1 MYVFVVLA
9 THVSEN
15 TVMTEVRG
23 VFTHVIEA
31 MPYATALRGEGHLV
45 RVQKHKVYSA
55 GPVLKFGQT
64 QPAFPEVPE
73 RGVQTVPQSDAP
85 VPFQGAR

>member
-23 VFTHVIEA
+23 VFAHVHETL
-31 MPYATALRGEGHLV
+31 PYAAALRSEGHLV
-45 RVQKHKVYSA
+45 RVQKHQVYSGLA
-55 GPVLKFGQT
+55 
-64 QPAFPEVPE
+64 PE
-73 RGVQTVPQSDAP
+73 RGVQPVPQLSEVTGHA
-85 VPFQGAR
+85 